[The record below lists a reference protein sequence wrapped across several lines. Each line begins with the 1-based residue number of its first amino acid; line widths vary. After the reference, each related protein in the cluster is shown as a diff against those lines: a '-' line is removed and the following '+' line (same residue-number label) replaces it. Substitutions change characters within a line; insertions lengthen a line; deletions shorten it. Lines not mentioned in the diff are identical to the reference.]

1 MRTITLQKG
10 TYVLLPKEEYQN
22 LVARANGAA
31 LPLYPPANQDGNRPA
46 TAFGLA
52 SIAREIITRRL
63 NAGWTQEELAKRAKV
78 RAETISRLESGKHLP
93 QRGTVTRIDA
103 VLTKA
108 GV

>member
-1 MRTITLQKG
+1 MKTITLQKG

-22 LVARANGAA
+22 LVARANGVQ
-31 LPLYPPANQDGNRPA
+31 LPAYPAPDGQGDRPA
-46 TAFGLA
+46 VAFGLA

-63 NAGWTQEELAKRAKV
+63 SAGWTQEELAKRA
-78 RAETISRLESGKHLP
+78 RIRPETISRLESGKHLP